1 MSSFTPQELKQA
13 AEELKALTP
22 EGYLEQTKY
31 MQTIEKQWP
40 EAPASA
46 TVDVNDPNGW
56 RPRFTVRE
64 FTIDALVGSYSYLM
78 QTLSDLGFTP
88 NFSGAAI
95 APAAA
100 SNGAAVAKKEIR
112 LTSNIDAD
120 VTRLD
125 MFEVETISRIVGQT
139 ATTPP
144 KPYQYLLCKG
154 GIWTQYG
161 WRAYPEVIPTTFDLN
176 KAEIG
181 AAQTPPD
188 EMKIAYFD
196 KEKKKIVA
204 FATME

>member
-40 EAPASA
+40 EAPASVN
-46 TVDVNDPNGW
+46 VDVNDPNGW
-56 RPRFTVRE
+56 RPRFTIRE
-64 FTIDALVGSYSYLM
+64 FTVDALINSYSYLM
-78 QTLSDLGFTP
+78 QTLSDLGFMP
-88 NFSGAAI
+88 NISGKAI
-95 APAAA
+95 TLAEAQGVV
-100 SNGAAVAKKEIR
+100 SGVAKKEIR

-125 MFEVETISRIVGQT
+125 MFEVETICHLAAQST
-139 ATTPP
+139 SN
-144 KPYQYLLCKG
+144 KPYHYLLCKG
-154 GIWTQYG
+154 GIWKQYG
-161 WRAYPEVIPTTFDLN
+161 WKAYPEVIPTTFDLN

-181 AAQTPPD
+181 VSTAPPD

-196 KEKKKIVA
+196 KETKKIVA
-204 FATME
+204 FAAME

>member
-64 FTIDALVGSYSYLM
+64 FTIDALVGSYSYMM

-95 APAAA
+95 APATAP
-100 SNGAAVAKKEIR
+100 NGAAVAKKEIR
-112 LTSNIDAD
+112 LTSNLDAD

-125 MFEVETISRIVGQT
+125 MFEVETICHLAAQST
-139 ATTPP
+139 SN
-144 KPYQYLLCKG
+144 KPYHYLLCKG
-154 GIWTQYG
+154 GIWKQYG
-161 WRAYPEVIPTTFDLN
+161 WKAYPEVIPTTFDLN

-181 AAQTPPD
+181 VSTAPPD

-196 KEKKKIVA
+196 KETKKIVA
-204 FATME
+204 FAAME